1 MRAEYL
7 LIIPPS
13 SSVRDVVLY
22 LKAQLGNKIN
32 DYTSRNSQPH
42 ISVLWVC
49 MDDSLEPILCRSLR
63 NILAQERPI
72 ILTTNGIKS
81 FPSSKT
87 IYLGIE
93 ETSLFEQM
101 SRNIGKS
108 SFIVGL
114 PAEFRSST
122 YVPHLTIGRNLEHS
136 FDFARDYFGEYSY
149 HESFMA
155 ASATLLK
162 KYDGGRY
169 VPVEEF
175 PFCSIFSGPSQ
186 LPIFTPSI
194 YV

>member
-7 LIIPPS
+7 LIISPS
-13 SSVRDVVLY
+13 TSVRDVVLY
-22 LKAQLGNKIN
+22 LKKQLGNKIN
-32 DYTSRNSQPH
+32 DYPGRYSQPH
-42 ISVLWVC
+42 ISILWVEL
-49 MDDSLEPILCRSLR
+49 DDSLEHQLFSSLFK
-63 NILAQERPI
+63 ILALESPI
-72 ILTTNGIKS
+72 VLTTNGIKY

-93 ETSLFEQM
+93 ETSSFEQM

-122 YVPHLTIGRNLEHS
+122 YVPHLTINRNLEHS

-149 HESFMA
+149 KESFT
-155 ASATLLK
+155 ASSALLLK
-162 KYDGGRY
+162 RYDGGRY
-169 VPVEEF
+169 FPVQEF
-175 PFCSIFSGPSQ
+175 PFCAVLSGQ
-186 LPIFTPSI
+186 LPMFTPPI